1 MKRLRQSFSWWCF
14 ENRGVPATRLLKEA
28 KTIGF
33 HGVDLLP
40 EGLWEQA
47 REAGLAIVNGSGPRP
62 LEKGFNRR
70 EHHAW
75 LQEELDKQLNLAAQY
90 QVPFVTVF
98 AGNREGLSDD
108 EGLAN
113 TVLGLQKVVP
123 FAEKKGITL
132 ILELLNSKIDHPDHQ
147 CDRTAW
153 AVAVCRLVNSPN
165 LKLLYDIYHMQV
177 QEGNVIQTI
186 TSNLEYIGHIHIAG
200 VPGRADIDE
209 TQELCYPAIVRAVGK
224 AGYRGYIAHEFL
236 PRGEPLAALRRAYEI
251 CSIDIN

>member
-1 MKRLRQSFSWWCF
+1 MNRLNQTFSWWCF
-14 ENRGVPATRLLKEA
+14 ENRGVSATRLLKEA
-28 KTIGF
+28 KTIGY

-40 EGLWEQA
+40 EGLWDQA
-47 REAGLAIVNGSGPRP
+47 REAGLMIVNGSGPRP

-75 LQEELDKQLNLAAQY
+75 LQDELSKQLEFAAQY
-90 QVPFVTVF
+90 QVPLVTVF
-98 AGNREGLSDD
+98 AGNREGLSDE
-108 EGLAN
+108 EGLTN

-123 FAEKKGITL
+123 LAEQKGITL

-147 CDRTAW
+147 CDRTTW
-153 AVAVCRLVNSPN
+153 AVAVCQLVNSPN

-177 QEGNVIQTI
+177 QEGNVTQVLTTNIQ
-186 TSNLEYIGHIHIAG
+186 YIGHVHTAG

-209 TQELCYPAIVRAVGK
+209 TQELYYPAIIRALGK

-236 PRGEPLAALRRAYEI
+236 PKGEPMSALRRAYEI
-251 CSIDIN
+251 CDIGID

>member
-1 MKRLRQSFSWWCF
+1 MNRLRQSFSWWCF
-14 ENRGVPATRLLKEA
+14 ENRGVPATRLLKET
-28 KTIGF
+28 KTIGY

-40 EGLWEQA
+40 EALWDQA
-47 REAGLAIVNGSGPRP
+47 READLMIVNGSGPRP

-75 LQEELDKQLNLAAQY
+75 LQDELSKQLEFAAQY
-90 QVPFVTVF
+90 QVPLVTVF

-108 EGLAN
+108 EGLTN

-123 FAEKKGITL
+123 LAEQKGITL

-147 CDRTAW
+147 CDHTTW
-153 AVAVCRLVNSPN
+153 AVAVCQLVNSPN

-177 QEGNVIQTI
+177 QEGNVTQVLTTNIK
-186 TSNLEYIGHIHIAG
+186 YIGHVHTAG

-209 TQELCYPAIVRAVGK
+209 TQELYYPAIIRALGK

-236 PRGEPLAALRRAYEI
+236 PRGEPMAALRQAYEI
-251 CSIDIN
+251 CDIDIG

>member
-1 MKRLRQSFSWWCF
+1 MNRLRQSFSWWCF
-14 ENRGVPATRLLKEA
+14 ENRGVPAARLLKEA
-28 KTIGF
+28 KTMGY

-40 EGLWEQA
+40 EGLWDQA
-47 REAGLAIVNGSGPRP
+47 REAGLIIVNGSGPRP
-62 LEKGFNRR
+62 LEKGFNHR
-70 EHHAW
+70 EHHAP
-75 LQEELDKQLNLAAQY
+75 LQEQLSRQLEFAAQY
-90 QVPFVTVF
+90 QVPLVTVF
-98 AGNREGLSDD
+98 AGNRERLSDE
-108 EGLAN
+108 EGLTN

-123 FAEKKGITL
+123 LAEQKGITL

-153 AVAVCRLVNSPN
+153 AVAVCQLVNSPN

-177 QEGNVIQTI
+177 QEGNVTQVLTTNI
-186 TSNLEYIGHIHIAG
+186 EYIGHVHTAG

-209 TQELCYPAIVRAVGK
+209 TQELYYPAIIRALGK

-251 CSIDIN
+251 CDISID

>member
-1 MKRLRQSFSWWCF
+1 MSRLRQSFSWWCF
-14 ENRGVPATRLLKEA
+14 ENRGVSATRLLKAA
-28 KTIGF
+28 KRIGY

-40 EGLWEQA
+40 EGLWDQA
-47 REAGLAIVNGSGPRP
+47 REAGLMIVNGSGPRP

-75 LQEELDKQLNLAAQY
+75 LQDELSKQLEFAAQY
-90 QVPFVTVF
+90 QVPLVTVF
-98 AGNREGLSDD
+98 AGNREGLSDE

-123 FAEKKGITL
+123 FAEQKGITL

-147 CDRTAW
+147 CDRTTW
-153 AVAVCRLVNSPN
+153 AVAVCQLVNSPN

-177 QEGNVIQTI
+177 QEGNVTQALTTNIK
-186 TSNLEYIGHIHIAG
+186 YIGHVHTAG
-200 VPGRADIDE
+200 VPGRADLDE
-209 TQELCYPAIVRAVGK
+209 SQELYYPAIIRALGK

-236 PRGEPLAALRRAYEI
+236 PRGEPMAALRRAYEI
-251 CSIDIN
+251 CDIGID